1 MSYNF
6 NATILGNVGN
16 IGEKDL
22 KLAKTA
28 KGQTYT
34 HFSVAVNDPMNR
46 DRQPIWVRVTAWNK
60 QAEACAKY
68 LAKGRKV
75 YITGTPSTSAYVSQQ
90 TGEVVAVQQMS
101 AQRVQFLDSKPTG
114 EATAQPGFEAEAEE
128 GYDAEYEEEE
138 VTAKATPAPKKA
150 VVAPKA
156 AAPRRRRPRP
166 EELDDEEVDTSAIP
180 W

>member
-1 MSYNF
+1 MSYNYDAF
-6 NATILGNVGN
+6 VTGNVGK

-22 KLAKTA
+22 VLGKTA

-46 DRQPIWVRVTAWNK
+46 DRGPIWIRVTAWNK
-60 QAEACAKY
+60 QAEACAKF
-68 LAKGRKV
+68 LKQGRLVQIK
-75 YITGTPSTSAYVSQQ
+75 GTPSSSAYVNQT
-90 TGEVVAVQQMS
+90 TGEVVAVNQLS

-138 VTAKATPAPKKA
+138 VTAKAAPAPKKA

-156 AAPRRRRPRP
+156 AAPRRRRPRA
-166 EELDDEEVDTSAIP
+166 EELDDEEIDTSAIP